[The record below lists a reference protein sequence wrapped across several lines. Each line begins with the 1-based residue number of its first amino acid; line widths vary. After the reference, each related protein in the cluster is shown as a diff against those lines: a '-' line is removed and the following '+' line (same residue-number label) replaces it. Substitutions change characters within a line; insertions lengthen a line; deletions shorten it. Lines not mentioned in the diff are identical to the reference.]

1 MGHGERKAMMKS
13 TWGEAETERN
23 MGKVGMKRNVSK
35 NGNEKHL
42 GKEKK
47 KVLEKLYWNVQLLGE
62 YALGCGRE

>member
-1 MGHGERKAMMKS
+1 
-13 TWGEAETERN
+13 
-23 MGKVGMKRNVSK
+23 MKRNVSK

-62 YALGCGRE
+62 YALGCGGKYGEEENYQADGVFVQGEGQ